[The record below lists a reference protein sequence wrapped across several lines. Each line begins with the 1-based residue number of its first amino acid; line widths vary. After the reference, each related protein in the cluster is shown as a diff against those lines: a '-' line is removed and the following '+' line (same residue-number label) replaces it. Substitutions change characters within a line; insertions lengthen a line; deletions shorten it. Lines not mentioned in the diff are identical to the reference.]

1 MIKTGRYFSKAEF
14 AIDWPVQFLVGA
26 IGVFLAFFEGS
37 LGLWSFFY
45 GATPLLSL
53 VFLYWMMLHYEKFVP
68 VFLVF
73 VIGLISDI
81 LFSDILG
88 GRATAYI
95 LAFYYVDFRRV
106 KLLQGDFMQIW
117 LDFAIVVTGVMMF
130 QLMMFSLL
138 NLAIPAV
145 TPILFQIGSTLIL
158 FPIGY
163 LTLFFL
169 ASLVEKVRM
178 LS

>member
-1 MIKTGRYFSKAEF
+1 MIKSGRYFSRAEF
-14 AIDWPVQFLVGA
+14 AFDWPVQFLVGV
-26 IGVFLAFFEGS
+26 IGVFLIFFEGS
-37 LGLWSFFY
+37 LGLWSLFY

-53 VFLYWMMLHYEKFVP
+53 VFLYWMMLHFEKFVS

-73 VIGLISDI
+73 VIGLLSDI

-88 GRATAYI
+88 GRATAYV
-95 LAFYYVDFRRV
+95 LAFYYIGLRRG

-117 LDFAIVVTGVMMF
+117 LDFAILATGVMIF
-130 QLMMFSLL
+130 QLLMFSLL
-138 NLAIPAV
+138 NFAIPAV
-145 TPILFQIGSTLIL
+145 MPILFKIGSTLIL

-163 LTLFFL
+163 LTLFSL
-169 ASLVEKVRM
+169 ASLIGKVRM

>member
-1 MIKTGRYFSKAEF
+1 MIKTGRYFARAEF
-14 AIDWPVQFLVGA
+14 AIDWPVQFLVGV

-53 VFLYWMMLHYEKFVP
+53 AFLYWMMLHFEKFVP
-68 VFLVF
+68 IFLLF

-88 GRATAYI
+88 GRATAFV
-95 LAFYYVDFRRV
+95 LAFYYVGFRRA

-117 LDFAIVVTGVMMF
+117 LDFAIMVF

-138 NLAIPAV
+138 NLAVPAV

-163 LTLFFL
+163 LTLFSL
-169 ASLVEKVRM
+169 VSLVEKVRM
-178 LS
+178 L

>member
-1 MIKTGRYFSKAEF
+1 
-14 AIDWPVQFLVGA
+14 
-26 IGVFLAFFEGS
+26 
-37 LGLWSFFY
+37 
-45 GATPLLSL
+45 
-53 VFLYWMMLHYEKFVP
+53 MLHYEKFVP

-88 GRATAYI
+88 GRATAYV
-95 LAFYYVDFRRV
+95 LAFYYVGFRRV

-117 LDFAIVVTGVMMF
+117 LDFAIVVTGVMLF

-138 NLAIPAV
+138 NLASPAV

-163 LTLFFL
+163 LTLLSL

-178 LS
+178 LP